1 MKRVFIFSALGLG
14 LILILKKIKKM
25 SKFRSNVI
33 DLAVNEW
40 KSWNVPTKVKEGNA
54 RTLQKLRDY
63 YKKGVGV
70 NDSDR
75 YYITTAWSAA
85 FISYIMKL
93 AGAGKN
99 FKYSQRHSTYIVNSI
114 KNRKENK
121 GAFKGYKPGEVNIE
135 LGDLVCYARQ
145 DGINYNTVGDYASHC
160 DIVTKINNNKVEAIG
175 GNISNSVSKS
185 TYNLNDGKIIDKE
198 IFVVIKTNL

>member
-1 MKRVFIFSALGLG
+1 
-14 LILILKKIKKM
+14 M
-25 SKFRSNVI
+25 SKFRSNVV

-40 KSWNVPTKVKEGNA
+40 KAWNVPTKVKEGNA
-54 RTLQKLRDY
+54 RTIQKLRDY

-99 FKYSQRHSTYIVNSI
+99 FKFSQRHSTYIVNSI

-121 GAFKGYKPGEVNIE
+121 GAFKGYKPNEVNIE

-175 GNISNSVSKS
+175 GNISNSVSKT

-198 IFVVIKTNL
+198 IFVVIKNNL

>member
-33 DLAVNEW
+33 DLALNEW
-40 KSWNVPTKVKEGNA
+40 KLWNVPAKVKEGNP
-54 RTLQKLRDY
+54 RTIQKLRDY

-99 FKYSQRHSTYIVNSI
+99 FKYSQRHSTYITNSI

-121 GAFKGYKPGEVNIE
+121 GAFKGYKPNEVNIE